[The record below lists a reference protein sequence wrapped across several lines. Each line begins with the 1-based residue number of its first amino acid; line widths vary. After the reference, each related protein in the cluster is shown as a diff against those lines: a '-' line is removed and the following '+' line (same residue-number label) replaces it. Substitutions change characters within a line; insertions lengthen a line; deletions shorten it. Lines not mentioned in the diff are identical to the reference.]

1 MQNTRKPRFSSPVTL
16 PTALIQRVRRE
27 WPSIWP
33 LEEADGGATVIASYN
48 IHKCVG
54 MDKRYDPDRVTEVI
68 GEIGADIIALQ
79 EADRRY
85 GDREGTLDLHEL
97 ERRCGLLPVPLSPT
111 AKGHGWHGNLVL
123 FREGKV
129 RDIHQM
135 NLPGVE
141 PRGALVVDVDL
152 DHGPLR
158 VIAAHFGLLRRCRR
172 RQAQAI
178 LEAAMER
185 DPRPTLFVGDLNEW
199 RIGRRSSL
207 HALDPLFG
215 PLTAALPSFPSR
227 FPMLALDRILGHPHN
242 LISTLEVHDTPL
254 ARIASDHLPLK
265 ARVDLERGINHLNGS
280 LDAEQRA
287 VA

>member
-1 MQNTRKPRFSSPVTL
+1 MQKIRK
-16 PTALIQRVRRE
+16 TALTPRPALLMERMRRE
-27 WPSIWP
+27 RRNVWP
-33 LEEADGGATVIASYN
+33 LDGADSGATVIASYN

-54 MDKRYDPDRVTEVI
+54 VDKRYDPGRVTQVI

-85 GDREGTLDLHEL
+85 GDREGTLDLYEL
-97 ERRCGLLPVPLSPT
+97 ERRCGLMPIPLSPT
-111 AKGHGWHGNLVL
+111 AKGHGWHGNMVLV
-123 FREGKV
+123 REGKV

-178 LEAAMER
+178 LEAALER

-199 RIGRRSSL
+199 RSGKGSSL

-227 FPMLALDRILGHPHN
+227 FPMLALDRILGHPHHI
-242 LISTLEVHDTPL
+242 ISSIEVHDTPL
-254 ARIASDHLPLK
+254 ARLASDHLPLK
-265 ARVDLERGINHLNGS
+265 ARVDLERGVDHLNRNV
-280 LDAEQRA
+280 AATARA